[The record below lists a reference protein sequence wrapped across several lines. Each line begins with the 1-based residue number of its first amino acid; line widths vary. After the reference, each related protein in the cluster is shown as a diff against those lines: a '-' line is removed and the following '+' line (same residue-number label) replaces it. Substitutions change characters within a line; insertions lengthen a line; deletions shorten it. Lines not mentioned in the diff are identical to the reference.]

1 MKSVDLF
8 LASSVICVKIAG
20 KKGNIA
26 RKRKKVCTFKGSSK
40 PKKKIVNSD
49 VVTDFEA
56 EIGHSSCG
64 GEQQQQQQTPDHV
77 VCTRQKKLNVSFEVG
92 EVDASDDYNIVINYK
107 VLKCLFTKV
116 ACPNCN
122 AKNVNISDKLD
133 DRMG

>member
-8 LASSVICVKIAG
+8 LASSVICVKMAG

-64 GEQQQQQQTPDHV
+64 GEQQQQQQH
-77 VCTRQKKLNVSFEVG
+77 
-92 EVDASDDYNIVINYK
+92 
-107 VLKCLFTKV
+107 
-116 ACPNCN
+116 
-122 AKNVNISDKLD
+122 
-133 DRMG
+133 